1 MAHEVKGFG
10 IRVNAILCG
19 GVATDININQRAEQE
34 AQAGKPYVD
43 PPGVRT
49 RGIPTDLGN
58 AALFL
63 LSDASEWVTGSLV
76 AVDGG
81 ALIS

>member
-1 MAHEVKGFG
+1 
-10 IRVNAILCG
+10 
-19 GVATDININQRAEQE
+19 
-34 AQAGKPYVD
+34 
-43 PPGVRT
+43 VRG

>member
-1 MAHEVKGFG
+1 MAHEVAETG

-19 GVATDININQRAEQE
+19 GVATDINVKQRADHEKKT
-34 AQAGKPYVD
+34 GKPWVD
-43 PPGVRT
+43 RTGVRQM
-49 RGIPTDLGN
+49 GVPDDLGK
-58 AALFL
+58 AVVFL
-63 LSDASEWVTGSLV
+63 ISDASEWVTGSLV